1 MKRVSRLAAFALAG
15 TVALAGC
22 ASIPMEGSVELARHV
37 EQDREQGVRY
47 FPAGPLT
54 GGSREE
60 IVQGFLDAGAG
71 VQDDFAVARQFLAT
85 ESADQWRPEQRTI
98 VAGGQASM
106 KTLATNLVE
115 VTLQSYGEVDAA
127 GNYTFYVQPKS
138 VTLQFKLAQIDGEW
152 RIQEAPDAIV
162 LQRQAFVDLFHS
174 LTLEYFD
181 SQFTYTTGDLRWVM
195 TNRDEATRATQLLLE
210 GPNQWLAQGG
220 AVRSAIPAQ
229 VRLLEPVRTDGNTA
243 IVNLSDEISHMPPD
257 QLSLV
262 RLQLEQ
268 TLKPVLEVG
277 TVEIRVNGAK
287 LDVQLPQPG
296 RVLLETEVK
305 SAPLVAQGQQVGYL
319 YGTELREPQG
329 AANVESVVVDQKVI
343 RGALSLSRQTAALL
357 TKDATL
363 AMRFADTEPQLID
376 TRPGQIEPSLDN
388 WDYVWTQSTEQPG
401 LWVTK
406 IGETY
411 SEEIALPE
419 GVRDDFISF
428 QPSRDG
434 VRMAFLYKDDD
445 RVVLAISPIQRDEAG
460 TPVGFGEPLLLKMP
474 GAAAAD
480 VAWVDRNTVA
490 MLVDV
495 PDGSTDV
502 RIYRVGGELTSL
514 GTIQDAV
521 QVAGSNS
528 LAGMRI
534 IDRNGTLY
542 ASRGTGWR
550 SNAATVSFLFAQE

>member
-1 MKRVSRLAAFALAG
+1 MKRLLRLAALALAG

-22 ASIPMEGSVELARHV
+22 ATIPMEGPVELASHV
-37 EQDREQGVRY
+37 EQDRDQGVRY

-60 IVQGFLDAGAG
+60 IVQGFLDAGTG
-71 VQDDFAVARQFLAT
+71 VQDDFAVAREFLAD
-85 ESADQWRPEQRTI
+85 EAAQQWRPEQRTI

-106 KTLATNLVE
+106 KTLASNLVE
-115 VTLQSYGEVDAA
+115 VTLQSYGEVDAD
-127 GNYTFYVQPKS
+127 GNYEFYVQPKS
-138 VTLQFKLAQIDGEW
+138 VTLRFDLVQAKGEW
-152 RIQEAPDAIV
+152 RIKNPPDAIV
-162 LQRQAFVDLFHS
+162 LQRQAFGDLFRS

-181 SQFTYTTGDLRWVM
+181 SQFAYTTGDLRWVM
-195 TNRDEATRATQLLLE
+195 ANRDEATRATQLLLD
-210 GPNQWLAQGG
+210 GPNEWLAQGG
-220 AVRSAIPAQ
+220 AVRSAIPKG
-229 VRLLEPVRTDGNTA
+229 VRLLEPVRREGTTA
-243 IVNLSDEISHMPPD
+243 IVNLSDEISQMPPD

-277 TVEIRVNGAK
+277 DVEIRVNGAK
-287 LDVQLPQPG
+287 LDVQLPKPD

-319 YGTELREPQG
+319 YGNDLREPQG
-329 AANVESVVVDQKVI
+329 AQHVESVVVDRQVI
-343 RGALSLSRQTAALL
+343 RGALSLSRETAALL
-357 TKDATL
+357 TQDATL
-363 AMRFADTEPQLID
+363 AMRFSDAEPQVID
-376 TRPGQIEPSLDN
+376 SRPGQIEPSLDN
-388 WDYVWTQSTEQPG
+388 WDYVWTQSTEETG
-401 LWVTK
+401 VWVTK
-406 IGETY
+406 IGE
-411 SEEIALPE
+411 SESNTIALPK

-434 VRMAFLYKDDD
+434 VRMAFLYKDDG
-445 RVVLAISPIQRDEAG
+445 RVVLAICPIQRDDNGA
-460 TPVGFGEPLLLKMP
+460 PVGFGEPLLLKMP

-528 LAGMRI
+528 LAGMRV

-542 ASRGTGWR
+542 ASRGSGWR
-550 SNAATVSFLFAQE
+550 SNAATVSFIFAQE